1 MHPFSTGT
9 EEGTALLAGQLDAA
23 YVGPNPTIKAWQT
36 SNGKLIRVISGAA
49 SGGVLLNNAQDNQDL
64 TGAISIMIVILVI
77 GIVVDAIFSKTDLV
91 VRRRRGLLTEAQS
104 T

>member
-1 MHPFSTGT
+1 
-9 EEGTALLAGQLDAA
+9 
-23 YVGPNPTIKAWQT
+23 
-36 SNGKLIRVISGAA
+36 
-49 SGGVLLNNAQDNQDL
+49 
-64 TGAISIMIVILVI
+64 VI